1 MKKISILAAFFSL
14 MLLSCNSEPTL
25 QKYFVENIES
35 KDFIAVDVSANVLRL
50 DKSKITA
57 EENEALK
64 TFEKINILA
73 FKADG
78 KNQVKFETEK
88 AKVEGILKDKK
99 YQELMKMSRGK
110 DGGAVYFIGENDEI
124 DEFILYGSNKD
135 AGFAIA
141 RVLGNKMNP
150 ASIMTLLSIM
160 QKANLD
166 IEQLKPLQ
174 SMIKM

>member
-35 KDFIAVDVSANVLRL
+35 KDFIAVDVSASILRL
-50 DKSKITA
+50 DKSKITD
-57 EENEALK
+57 EENETLK
-64 TFEKINILA
+64 TFEKMNILA

-78 KNQVKFETEK
+78 KNQAKFEAERI
-88 AKVEGILKDKK
+88 KVEGILKDKK

-110 DGGAVYFIGENDEI
+110 DGGAVYFIGENDAI

-135 AGFAIA
+135 AGFAIV
-141 RVLGNKMNP
+141 RVLGDKMNP

-166 IEQLKPLQ
+166 LEQLKPLE

>member
-35 KDFIAVDVSANVLRL
+35 KDFIAIDVSASILRL

-57 EENEALK
+57 EENETLK
-64 TFEKINILA
+64 TFEKMNILA

-78 KNQVKFETEK
+78 KNQAKFETER

-99 YQELMKMSRGK
+99 YQELMKMNRGK
-110 DGGAVYFIGENDEI
+110 DGGAVYFIGENDAI

-135 AGFAIA
+135 AGFAIV
-141 RVLGNKMNP
+141 RVLGDKMNP

-166 IEQLKPLQ
+166 LEQLKPLE

>member
-1 MKKISILAAFFSL
+1 M
-14 MLLSCNSEPTL
+14 
-25 QKYFVENIES
+25 
-35 KDFIAVDVSANVLRL
+35 
-50 DKSKITA
+50 
-57 EENEALK
+57 
-64 TFEKINILA
+64 
-73 FKADG
+73 
-78 KNQVKFETEK
+78 KFETEK

-110 DGGAVYFIGENDEI
+110 DGGAVYFIGENDAI

-135 AGFAIA
+135 AGFAIV
-141 RVLGNKMNP
+141 RVLGDKMNP

-166 IEQLKPLQ
+166 LEQLKPLE